1 MELRHTDGQGAVVT
15 PAAIAEDILMIHEG
29 DELEDLWGMTGLAGI
44 VGRQMVQR
52 LSLDLADSPDEVDFA
67 AMAVHA
73 VR

>member
-29 DELEDLWGMTGLAGI
+29 DEFEDLRGMTGLAGI